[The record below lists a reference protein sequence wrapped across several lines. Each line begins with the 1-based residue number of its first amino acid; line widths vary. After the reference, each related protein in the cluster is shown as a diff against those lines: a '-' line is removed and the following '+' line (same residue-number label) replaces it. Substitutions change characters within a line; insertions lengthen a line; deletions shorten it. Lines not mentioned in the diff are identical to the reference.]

1 MIQKKWLLATFL
13 MVIKNGF
20 LLLGPVKKLLY
31 LF

>member
-13 MVIKNGF
+13 MVIKNEF